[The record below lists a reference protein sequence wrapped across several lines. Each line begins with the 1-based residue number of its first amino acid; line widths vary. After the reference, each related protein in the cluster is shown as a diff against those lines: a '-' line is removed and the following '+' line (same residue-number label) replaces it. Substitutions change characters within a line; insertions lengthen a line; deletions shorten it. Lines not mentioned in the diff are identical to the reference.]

1 MYVHSLQPTLIK
13 HSSTLNVVA
22 NVANSLLVKV
32 LDVDGNIAK
41 TIEKTVNEGR
51 QELSLN
57 LADLAKG
64 NYVLNAFTN
73 GVFLKSIR
81 FVKH

>member
-13 HSSTLNVVA
+13 HNSTLNVVA
-22 NVANSLLVKV
+22 NAANSLMVKV
-32 LDVDGNIAK
+32 LDVNGNIAK
-41 TIEKTVNEGR
+41 TIEKKVNEGR

-57 LADLAKG
+57 LADLDKG